1 MAQYEYQVI
10 PAPRR
15 GERGKGLKTAEARFA
30 NALTRV
36 MNRMAADDWEYL
48 RTDTLPLEERSG
60 LTGRTTTFQHLMIFR
75 RRLPTTSAPLI
86 PEAVPAPATTSTP
99 GVTAST
105 PAPAPAPAE
114 LGHDPLDM
122 AARRAA
128 ISAQTAPP
136 GSSPRIG
143 PIHPTGEAPPAPV
156 PAPAA
161 TSLPDKPPS

>member
-1 MAQYEYQVI
+1 MAQYEYQVV

-75 RRLPTTSAPLI
+75 RPITTPTSGAATAAPPPPSIASETPASA
-86 PEAVPAPATTSTP
+86 APA
-99 GVTAST
+99 A
-105 PAPAPAPAE
+105 
-114 LGHDPLDM
+114 DPLDL

-128 ISAQTAPP
+128 LAAQPPPSAT
-136 GSSPRIG
+136 SPRVG
-143 PIHPTGEAPPAPV
+143 PARPAAATTDANGGPTIDPPTSAPV
-156 PAPAA
+156 TTNA
-161 TSLPDKPPS
+161 TPDKPPAS